1 MDLKKITALA
11 MLALLTLPS
20 LTMVV
25 RADDPTGNPEDG
37 AGLASAI
44 ARARL
49 YLGKV
54 RTLADN
60 IDVDELYPDNED
72 IQGYLN
78 QIYELLGRYDGED
91 PEILLQAGTNGI
103 AERSDVKSN
112 SGTYSVHLDSNDVSP
127 GDEARIVISMPSGF
141 TLGDLDTLSW
151 WVYTDSGYPPH
162 VDITLDTLDS
172 DQSMLTAELAVNNP
186 SYSPPTYGTYDT
198 WLETFEMASADG
210 YDEIDD
216 TTILWVTKMGAG
228 DQDAPSST
236 LTNWKL
242 GTIDN
247 DPGSELP
254 TTEISSMTLVLKLEI
269 EVDNWIV
276 ESEAYIDDIK
286 IDGVTYDFEEE
297 EEEAGKAK
305 YYLDQASAY
314 LNEGKFNSS
323 ARNLAAARNILGRVK
338 GLLTRIAKAHK
349 VTRTERFMEQVRR
362 RIEGIEAK
370 VERLKGRLGESG
382 TDNMMASMGLA
393 KGKLR
398 QLDANLTGNNV
409 DSIIDGLE
417 DTTEII
423 NEGFEE
429 LEEDETSNTLEAIDR
444 LEAKIR
450 VLKASAERLS
460 GKGYDTAA
468 VVYELKE
475 AEALLSEIMESLKEE
490 NTKEAEDLLEE
501 AEELVSRLSD
511 NIRAIRKEHQNKGSK
526 GKGKGQ
532 GH

>member
-11 MLALLTLPS
+11 MLALLALPS

-78 QIYELLGRYDGED
+78 QIYDLLGRYDGED

-103 AERSDVKSN
+103 AERSDVEWR
-112 SGTYSVHLDSNDVSP
+112 SGTYSVHLETTGALPTAPDWVAS
-127 GDEARIVISMPSGF
+127 EARIVIPMPEGF
-141 TLGDLDTLSW
+141 TLGELDTISW
-151 WVYTDSGYPPH
+151 WTYLVSGYIPH
-162 VDITLDTLDS
+162 VDIFTEVETLV
-172 DQSMLTAELAVNNP
+172 AEGAHVNNNLV
-186 SYSPPTYGTYDT
+186 TGWATGTWINTFDGATGVYT
-198 WLETFEMASADG
+198 PGRGITGSTSLLTTVNSETAVWFSSGSA
-210 YDEIDD
+210 
-216 TTILWVTKMGAG
+216 A
-228 DQDAPSST
+228 T
-236 LTNWKL
+236 LHTL
-242 GTIDN
+242 GEFQT
-247 DPGSELP
+247 P
-254 TTEISSMTLVLKLEI
+254 TLVAGMNESTVVTKLEI
-269 EVDNWIV
+269 EVDNWV
-276 ESEAYIDDIK
+276 VQSEAYVDDIE

-297 EEEAGKAK
+297 DGEAK

-314 LNEGKFNSS
+314 LNEGEFNSS

-370 VERLKGRLGESG
+370 VERLRGRLGESG

-398 QLDANLTGNNV
+398 QLDANLTGNNI

-450 VLKASAERLS
+450 VLNASAERLS
-460 GKGYDTAA
+460 GKGYDTYA
-468 VVYELKE
+468 VVDELEEAKALLKDIVDLLEGGKTEE
-475 AEALLSEIMESLKEE
+475 AESLI
-490 NTKEAEDLLEE
+490 EE

-511 NIRAIRKEHQNKGSK
+511 NIRTIRKEHQNKGSK